1 MVLFMRDWNRKLLLI
16 CIPIGAENLFQALA
30 TFIDQIVLSHLGAV
44 PVAVAGL
51 AGTTLLVANVAL
63 AAISSASAAVI
74 ARGRGDDE
82 LFPFMT
88 TILAGSLITLCISAL
103 FIPCVL
109 TLAVAVF
116 EKTTNDSY
124 LIASLNQY
132 LSISVWSVPMLALS
146 SVLRGGIRALGYTG
160 AASAIGVCS
169 VVFYTISAIVLIYGY
184 LGFTAMGILG
194 AATSLLVASC
204 LRLLM
209 MISLLAVIRG
219 ELKFVRSRLVSVS
232 RSILKLIFPLFAAEC
247 IWVGG
252 LFGYGAIAS
261 FGGSA
266 DIAASQIAISIQNVI
281 LAALSGL
288 PVAAMLNLSELKG
301 YSRVK
306 RVIYETITTKF
317 SLYASGV
324 MSLLLV
330 PMILFSDIIYTDLF
344 NENYNL
350 PVIIAICMPIIFVG
364 TYANVLGMGVLIAR
378 GNTSIMLISDIAA
391 TLAIGIPL
399 AYALA
404 VCFGLGVVGVF
415 LGRLVEEGIRSFVL
429 TVGWKRLFRRD
440 DIVRA
445 G

>member
-1 MVLFMRDWNRKLLLI
+1 
-16 CIPIGAENLFQALA
+16 
-30 TFIDQIVLSHLGAV
+30 
-44 PVAVAGL
+44 
-51 AGTTLLVANVAL
+51 
-63 AAISSASAAVI
+63 
-74 ARGRGDDE
+74 
-82 LFPFMT
+82 MT
-88 TILAGSLITLCISAL
+88 TILAGSLITLCVSAL

-160 AASAIGVCS
+160 AASALGVCS
-169 VVFYTISAIVLIYGY
+169 VVFYTIFAIVLIYGF
-184 LGFTAMGILG
+184 LGFPAMGILG
-194 AATSLLVASC
+194 APTSLLIASC

-219 ELKFVRSRLVSVS
+219 ELKFVRSRFASVC

-261 FGGSA
+261 LGGSA
-266 DIAASQIAISIQNVI
+266 DIAASQVAISIQNVI

-288 PVAAMLNLSELKG
+288 PVAAMLNLSQLEG
-301 YSRVK
+301 YSHGQRI
-306 RVIYETITTKF
+306 IYESVTAKF
-317 SLYASGV
+317 ALYVSMV
-324 MSLLLV
+324 MSLLIV
-330 PMILFSDIIYTDLF
+330 PVIVFSDVIYSGVF
-344 NENYNL
+344 NENRSL
-350 PVIIAICMPIIFVG
+350 PAMIAICIPIIFVG
-364 TYANVLGMGVLIAR
+364 TYANVLGMGILIAR

-404 VCFGLGVVGVF
+404 VFFDFGVVGVF
-415 LGRLVEEGIRSFVL
+415 WGRLVEEGIRSLVL
-429 TVGWKRLFRRD
+429 TVGWKRLFRQD